1 MYVILETSEIKTKSN
16 INATNH
22 TLYFVTYVH
31 ENVGA
36 IQVTA
41 NEQKR

>member
-1 MYVILETSEIKTKSN
+1 MEVKTKSN

-36 IQVTA
+36 VQVTA

>member
-1 MYVILETSEIKTKSN
+1 MLFFISLEIETKSN
-16 INATNH
+16 INEINH
-22 TLYFVTYVH
+22 ILYFGTYVH

-36 IQVTA
+36 VQVTA